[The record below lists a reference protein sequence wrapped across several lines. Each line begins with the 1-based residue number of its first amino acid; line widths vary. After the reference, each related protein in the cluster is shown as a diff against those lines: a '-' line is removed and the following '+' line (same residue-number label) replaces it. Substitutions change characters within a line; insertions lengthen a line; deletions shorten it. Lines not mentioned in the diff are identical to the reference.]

1 MKAFVNLSSLILD
14 PFCKSKRVY
23 LSNRTWIK
31 CLPNLCQISHHSGC
45 SESYLSSTLSPV
57 LSSAVSTLIGF
68 RNALFETASRSTPS
82 YAWTGETNQTSI
94 VWYWSYHQSISNW
107 SSQHSPS
114 SLVVVNRLTHI
125 CLVHERYKILRVLFL
140 ELMMLLIVLRAILMT
155 HVLDLNVH
163 LFVHLI
169 RLVCAFIQIFSYA
182 VELKLYEFGLAVSF
196 VVVVVVQLLPLHL
209 DVLKLNSRFVHP
221 LVYQEGLSHWV
232 HWFTKI

>member
-1 MKAFVNLSSLILD
+1 MPSLRLLRALH
-14 PFCKSKRVY
+14 PLMPELER
-23 LSNRTWIK
+23 LIK
-31 CLPNLCQISHHSGC
+31 PL
-45 SESYLSSTLSPV
+45 
-57 LSSAVSTLIGF
+57 
-68 RNALFETASRSTPS
+68 LFGIEVTIKVFLA
-82 YAWTGETNQTSI
+82 G
-94 VWYWSYHQSISNW
+94 
-107 SSQHSPS
+107 QHSPC

-140 ELMMLLIVLRAILMT
+140 ELMMLLLVLRAILMA

-232 HWFTKI
+232 HCFTRI

>member
-1 MKAFVNLSSLILD
+1 MPSLRLLRALH
-14 PFCKSKRVY
+14 PLMPELKR
-23 LSNRTWIK
+23 LIK
-31 CLPNLCQISHHSGC
+31 PL
-45 SESYLSSTLSPV
+45 
-57 LSSAVSTLIGF
+57 
-68 RNALFETASRSTPS
+68 LFGIEVTIKVFL
-82 YAWTGETNQTSI
+82 TG
-94 VWYWSYHQSISNW
+94 
-107 SSQHSPS
+107 QHSPS

-140 ELMMLLIVLRAILMT
+140 ELMMLLLVLRAILMA

-232 HWFTKI
+232 HCFTKI